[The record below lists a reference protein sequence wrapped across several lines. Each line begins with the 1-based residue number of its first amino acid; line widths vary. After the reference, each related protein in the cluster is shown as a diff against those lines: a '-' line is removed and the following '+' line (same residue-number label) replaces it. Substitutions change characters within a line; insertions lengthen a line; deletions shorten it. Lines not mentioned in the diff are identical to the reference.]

1 MTTIDNPESAHAD
14 AERRM
19 DSAVAHVKRELAGV
33 RTGRASIN
41 LLDSVMVNAY
51 GAEMPLNQVASLSIP
66 ESRLIVATPFDPS
79 QIRAIEHAIQTA
91 NLGWNPSNDGKV
103 IRIPIPPLNDE
114 RRREL
119 SRLVHK
125 LAEEAR
131 TSVRQVR
138 HHTNDTLKRLL
149 KEHDLSEDDERRA
162 LDDIQKLTDEHVKK
176 IDALQKAKDA
186 ELLEH

>member
-1 MTTIDNPESAHAD
+1 M
-14 AERRM
+14 
-19 DSAVAHVKRELAGV
+19 
-33 RTGRASIN
+33 
-41 LLDSVMVNAY
+41 
-51 GAEMPLNQVASLSIP
+51 
-66 ESRLIVATPFDPS
+66 
-79 QIRAIEHAIQTA
+79 
-91 NLGWNPSNDGKV
+91 